1 MKSKLEIKGLPAPP
15 VLIQLILF
23 LFLISCQATLK
34 DSLKPPAQCDTWK
47 IENLTYAS
55 QKASEDSMSESIPQ
69 KKMEYA
75 KKGILWADRCI
86 HSFPD
91 SAACYY
97 YRAVNTGLYYKVK
110 GLGYQGGLKE
120 IIADCQKVVSLDP
133 RFEAGGGYRILGNI
147 YLKVPSFALSKNSI
161 VKDMA
166 RAKNYAKQALDVDS
180 FDLENR
186 LLWAD
191 VLLEEGN
198 YEEAKTYFKSLQ
210 EDYAKIVNPTF
221 HQKENI
227 EQIQEGFKRSEK
239 RS

>member
-1 MKSKLEIKGLPAPP
+1 MNEP
-15 VLIQLILF
+15 
-23 LFLISCQATLK
+23 
-34 DSLKPPAQCDTWK
+34 
-47 IENLTYAS
+47 
-55 QKASEDSMSESIPQ
+55 IPQ

-75 KKGILWADRCI
+75 KKGILWANRCI
-86 HSFPD
+86 HSFRD

-120 IIADCQKVVSLDP
+120 IIADCEKSVSLDP
-133 RFEAGGGYRILGNI
+133 RFEAGGAYRVLGNI

-161 VKDMA
+161 VKDSERAKHYA
-166 RAKNYAKQALDVDS
+166 RAALDVDS

-186 LLWAD
+186 LLWAQ
-191 VLLEEGN
+191 VLLEEGK

-210 EDYAKIVNPTF
+210 EDYAKIVNLTS
-221 HQKENI
+221 HQKENS
-227 EQIQEGFKRSEK
+227 EQIQEGLKRSEK